1 VSYSLLYIK
10 ENLTKKKKSKK
21 MEHVPYILMCTNQAQ
36 LIKEIKKKK
45 NIMSGTII
53 TVKNKLK
60 KMCGT
65 TIN

>member
-1 VSYSLLYIK
+1 MCLILYYISKKILPKKIIK
-10 ENLTKKKKSKK
+10 ENGTCAL
-21 MEHVPYILMCTNQAQ
+21 YINQAQ
-36 LIKEIKKKK
+36 LIKEIKKK

>member
-1 VSYSLLYIK
+1 
-10 ENLTKKKKSKK
+10 

-60 KMCGT
+60 KKCGT